1 MLRAAKYLKQ
11 YLRPDSVAVT
21 QADSSYVRDG
31 QRHLASVFRPA
42 HLQGRAPAF
51 ILLHGMAYRGIR
63 HPALVRLASALAASG
78 HVVFIPEIH
87 EWTRLLIA
95 PGLTGPT
102 IEASVDALRV
112 RGDVDPDR
120 IGVFGFSFGATQALI
135 AAREPWFE
143 RHIRAIV
150 AWGGY
155 ADFTRLVHFGLTGEH
170 ELDGIREFIDTDP
183 YGAWLFGGNYLTWI
197 PGYEDMTAVSSSA
210 LELAREAGRSGVFAG
225 DSIHRASAA
234 SVAATLSPRE
244 REVFEIFAPPAP
256 RDLADARE
264 MAAHLGR
271 SVIAKDPLVDP
282 TPFLSRARVPVLLA
296 HGRDDRLVPYTE
308 SIRLE
313 RGLPHDLVVASSI
326 TALFSHSGGTVRGLG
341 VMGRTREA
349 ARFVATLDRILKIL

>member
-1 MLRAAKYLKQ
+1 MLRVAKYLKQ
-11 YLRPDSVAVT
+11 YFQPDSAAVT
-21 QADSSYVRDG
+21 QSDSSYMRDG
-31 QRHLASVFRPA
+31 KRHRASVFRPA
-42 HLQGRAPAF
+42 RLKGRAPAF
-51 ILLHGMAYRGIR
+51 IVLHGMTYRGLE
-63 HPALVRLASALAASG
+63 HPALVRFASALAASG

-102 IEASVDALRV
+102 IEAAVDALHLRD
-112 RGDVDPDR
+112 DVDPDR

-135 AAREPWFE
+135 AARDESFE
-143 RHIRAIV
+143 KHIRAIV

-170 ELDGIREFIDTDP
+170 ELDGVREFIETDP

-197 PGYEDMTAVSSSA
+197 PGYEDMTAVSSA
-210 LELAREAGRSGVFAG
+210 LLELAREAGRSGIFAG
-225 DSIHRASAA
+225 DTIHRASAA
-234 SVAATLSPRE
+234 TMAATFEPRE

-256 RDLADARE
+256 RDLAGARE
-264 MAAHLGR
+264 MAAHLGQ
-271 SVIAKDPLVDP
+271 SVIARDPLVDP
-282 TPFLSRARVPVLLA
+282 TPFLRRARVPVLLA

-313 RGLPHDLVVASSI
+313 RGLPRDRVVASSI
-326 TALFSHSGGTVRGLG
+326 TSLFSHSGGTVHGLG

-349 ARFVATLDRILKIL
+349 ARFAATLNRILEIL